1 MLDHEAVV
9 ASILRAREGG
19 ARLDA
24 RQFAAIGDAAS
35 AYAMQRAVAQRAAGL
50 LGPVAGY
57 KIGMSTTAAQR
68 QHGLDAPLMG
78 RVYRRQLLPSGRT
91 LEVGAAARIGLEVE
105 VGVELAVDL
114 APSDGPVTAASAAA
128 AVAAYHVAIEL
139 LEDRFDPAVE
149 PSLWMRAADDMLG
162 RGGVIGA
169 QLPAFDP
176 TLAHSG
182 SLAVAGRVRASGST
196 ADLAGGGPLPGL
208 AWLADCL
215 ADQGT
220 MLRRGDV
227 VFSGGLNAPL
237 WLEPDPGRVT
247 TIEARIDNE
256 ASATL
261 TIHWLAGAGG

>member
-1 MLDHEAVV
+1 MLDLDAVA
-9 ASILRAREGG
+9 ASIVRARLGG
-19 ARLDA
+19 DRLDA
-24 RQFAAIGDAAS
+24 RQFVGIVDAVS
-35 AYAMQRAVAQRAAGL
+35 AYALQRAVAERAGRL

-68 QHGLDAPLMG
+68 QHSLDAPLMG
-78 RVYRRQLLPSGRT
+78 RVYRGQLLPSGGQI
-91 LEVGAAARIGLEVE
+91 EVAAAARIGLEVE
-105 VGVELAVDL
+105 VGIELALDL
-114 APSDGPVTAASAAA
+114 APSGGPVTAASAAA

-169 QLPAFDP
+169 KLPAFDP
-176 TLAHSG
+176 TLPHTG
-182 SLAVAGRVRASGST
+182 SLAVAGTVRASGST

-208 AWLADCL
+208 AWLANSL

-227 VFSGGLNAPL
+227 VFSGGLNPPL
-237 WLEPDPGRVT
+237 WLEPDSGGGT
-247 TIEARIDNE
+247 TIEARIDDGPC
-256 ASATL
+256 ATL
-261 TIHWLAGAGG
+261 RIIWKA